1 MIFFGT
7 QPTFTQV
14 PPRRWDSITAVLAP
28 YSAARC
34 AQARPPLPPPML
46 IRSNAFVDTARSVVA
61 ESANDILHGVSNP
74 LLDID
79 SLPAFDRI
87 EAAHA
92 RPALEQVLTEN
103 RARLEQLTSQPNP
116 TFASL
121 VIPVEELA
129 YRLSRVWS
137 PIGHLNAVSNS
148 DAMREAYNEC
158 VPLLTAYSSELGQ
171 NAALYRGYA
180 LVQEREGDRLDAAQ
194 RKLLQNALR
203 DFRLAG
209 VDLPAERKTRYR
221 EVVQRLA
228 QLATKFSEN
237 VLDAARAFTRA
248 VTDESELAGL
258 PPTALDRAASD
269 AKEMRR
275 SGWLFKLDQPTYMTI
290 MTSAESGQLRRDF
303 YEAWVTRASEL
314 GPSAGRFDNNA
325 IIDEILAL
333 RHKLA
338 SLLGYKN
345 FADYALATRM
355 AKSSKQV
362 LSFLDDLARRCRP
375 AARREFSDLEEFAGR
390 ELEAW
395 DLAFFGERLQE
406 RRFRVS
412 QEALRPYFPLPKVL
426 SGLFTVTERLYGIG
440 VRERTGVSVWHPS
453 VRYYDLTDA
462 DGSIIAGFYLDPYSR
477 AEKRSGAWMDECVIA
492 KSLPAGRALPVA
504 QLVCNF
510 SAPVG
515 AAPSLLTHDEV
526 TTLFHEFG
534 HGLHHMLTRVAYP
547 SIAGING
554 VAWDAVELP
563 SQFMENFVW
572 RTEVLP
578 LISAHVTTGEPLPA
592 DMLKRLL
599 GTRTFNA
606 ALDTLRQIELASFD
620 FELHANF
627 DPAVGARV
635 AETLAAVRQRVA
647 VSPSAPFNR
656 MPASFAHIFA
666 GGYAAGYYS
675 YKWAEVLAADAFE
688 AFEQAGVFDP
698 DTAARF
704 LDSILTRGGSLDAMD
719 AFVRFRGRQP
729 DVRPLLKQ
737 TGIAA

>member
-1 MIFFGT
+1 
-7 QPTFTQV
+7 V
-14 PPRRWDSITAVLAP
+14 
-28 YSAARC
+28 
-34 AQARPPLPPPML
+34 
-46 IRSNAFVDTARSVVA
+46 N
-61 ESANDILHGVSNP
+61 NP
-74 LLDID
+74 LLELD
-79 SLPAFDRI
+79 SLPAFGRI
-87 EAAHA
+87 EAVHA
-92 RPALEQVLTEN
+92 RPALEKVLAEN
-103 RARLEQLTSQPNP
+103 RARLAELTAQPHP

-121 VIPVEELA
+121 VIPVEELS

-137 PIGHLNAVSNS
+137 PVGHLNAVANS
-148 DAMREAYNEC
+148 AQMREAYNQC

-171 NAALYRGYA
+171 NTALQAAYAHVLQHEGAAL
-180 LVQEREGDRLDAAQ
+180 DPAQ
-194 RKLLQNALR
+194 RKVVENALR

-209 VDLPAERKTRYR
+209 VDLRPDEKTRYR
-221 EVVQRLA
+221 DVAQRLA

-237 VLDAARAFTRA
+237 VLDAARSYTRS
-248 VTDESELAGL
+248 VTDSAELAGL
-258 PPTALDRAASD
+258 PANAVDRAAAD
-269 AKEMRR
+269 AREANQA
-275 SGWLFKLDQPTYMTI
+275 GWLFKLDQPTYMTV
-290 MTSAESGQLRRDF
+290 MASAESPQLRRDI

-314 GPSAGRFDNNA
+314 GPSAGQFDNSP
-325 IIDEILAL
+325 IIADILPL
-333 RHKLA
+333 RHELA
-338 SLLGYKN
+338 RLVGFQN

-362 LSFLDDLARRCRP
+362 LGFLDDLARRCMP
-375 AARREFSDLEEFAGR
+375 AARQEFSDLEEFAGR
-390 ELEAW
+390 KLNAW
-395 DLAFFGERLQE
+395 DMAFYSERLQE
-406 RRFRVS
+406 SRFKVS

-426 SGLFTVTERLYGIG
+426 SGLFALIRRLYGIS
-440 VRERTGVSVWHPS
+440 VRERPGVGVWHPT
-453 VRYYDLTDA
+453 VRYYDLLDQNERVV
-462 DGSIIAGFYLDPYSR
+462 AGFFLDPYSR
-477 AEKRSGAWMDECVIA
+477 TEKRSGAWMDECVIA
-492 KSLPAGRALPVA
+492 KSLPAGTALPVA

-510 SAPVG
+510 TAPVG
-515 AAPSLLTHDEV
+515 AGPSLLTQDEV

-572 RTEVLP
+572 RPEVLP
-578 LISAHVTTGEPLPA
+578 FLSSHVDTGEPLPV
-592 DMLKRLL
+592 DMLQRLL

-627 DPAVGARV
+627 DPRAGAKV
-635 AETLAAVRQRVA
+635 AETLAGVRQRVA
-647 VSPSAPFNR
+647 VVPAASFNR

-688 AFEQAGVFDP
+688 AFEEAGVFDSA
-698 DTAARF
+698 TAARF
-704 LDSILTRGGSLDAMD
+704 RDSILARGGSLDAMD
-719 AFVRFRGRQP
+719 AFVRFRGREP

>member
-1 MIFFGT
+1 
-7 QPTFTQV
+7 
-14 PPRRWDSITAVLAP
+14 
-28 YSAARC
+28 
-34 AQARPPLPPPML
+34 
-46 IRSNAFVDTARSVVA
+46 VV
-61 ESANDILHGVSNP
+61 NNP
-74 LLDID
+74 LLELE

-87 EAAHA
+87 EARHA
-92 RPALEQVLTEN
+92 RPAVEAMLAEN
-103 RARLEQLTSQPNP
+103 RARLAELTAQSAP

-121 VIPVEELA
+121 VIPVEELS

-137 PIGHLNAVSNS
+137 PIGHLNAVANS
-148 DAMREAYNEC
+148 ADMREAYNEC

-171 NAALYRGYA
+171 DAALQAGYA
-180 LVQEREGDRLDAAQ
+180 HVLQHEGGRLDPAQ
-194 RKLLQNALR
+194 RKVVENALR

-209 VDLPAERKTRYR
+209 VDLQSGDKTRYR
-221 EVVQRLA
+221 EVAQRLA

-237 VLDAARAFTRA
+237 VLDAGRAYTRS
-248 VTDESELAGL
+248 VTDGAELAGL
-258 PPTALDRAASD
+258 PANAVDRAAAD
-269 AKEMRR
+269 AREANQP
-275 SGWLFKLDQPTYMTI
+275 GWLFKLDQPTYMTV
-290 MTSAESGQLRRDF
+290 MASAQSAQLRRDI

-314 GPSAGRFDNNA
+314 GPSAGQFDNNP
-325 IIDEILAL
+325 IIADILPL
-333 RHKLA
+333 RHELA
-338 SLLGYKN
+338 RLVGFKN

-362 LSFLDDLARRCRP
+362 LTFLDDLARRCLP
-375 AARREFSDLEEFAGR
+375 AARQEFSDLEEFAGR
-390 ELEAW
+390 KLNAW
-395 DLAFFGERLQE
+395 DMAFYSERLQE
-406 RRFRVS
+406 SRFKVS

-426 SGLFTVTERLYGIG
+426 CGLFALIQRLYGIS
-440 VRERTGVSVWHPS
+440 VRERPGVGVWHPS
-453 VRYYDLTDA
+453 VRYYDLLDQNEA
-462 DGSIIAGFYLDPYSR
+462 IVAGFFLDPYSR
-477 AEKRSGAWMDECVIA
+477 GEKRSGAWMDECVVA
-492 KSLPAGRALPVA
+492 KSLPSGKALPVA

-510 SAPVG
+510 TAPVG
-515 AAPSLLTHDEV
+515 GAPSLLTHDEV

-572 RTEVLP
+572 RSEVLP
-578 LISAHVTTGEPLPA
+578 LISAHVDTGEPLPV
-592 DMLKRLL
+592 DMLQRLL

-627 DPAVGARV
+627 DPAAGAKV
-635 AETLAAVRQRVA
+635 AETLAAVRRRVA
-647 VSPSAPFNR
+647 VVPAAAFNR
-656 MPASFAHIFA
+656 MAASFAHIFA

-688 AFEQAGVFDP
+688 AFEDAGVFDGA
-698 DTAARF
+698 TAARF
-704 LDSILTRGGSLDAMD
+704 RDSILSRGGSLDAMD
-719 AFVRFRGRQP
+719 AFVEFRGREP

>member
-1 MIFFGT
+1 
-7 QPTFTQV
+7 V
-14 PPRRWDSITAVLAP
+14 
-28 YSAARC
+28 
-34 AQARPPLPPPML
+34 
-46 IRSNAFVDTARSVVA
+46 N
-61 ESANDILHGVSNP
+61 NP
-74 LLDID
+74 LLEFE

-87 EAAHA
+87 EAQHA
-92 RPALEQVLTEN
+92 RPALEKVLADN
-103 RARLEQLTSQPNP
+103 RRRLAQLTAQTAP

-121 VIPVEELA
+121 VIPVEELS

-137 PIGHLNAVSNS
+137 PIGHLNAVANS
-148 DAMREAYNEC
+148 AEMREAYNEC

-171 NAALYRGYA
+171 NTGLQAAYA
-180 LVQEREGDRLDAAQ
+180 YVWQHESGALDPAQ
-194 RKLLQNALR
+194 RKVVENALR

-209 VDLPAERKTRYR
+209 VDLGPDQKTRYC
-221 EVVQRLA
+221 EVAQRLA

-237 VLDAARAFTRA
+237 VLDAGRAYTRS
-248 VTDESELAGL
+248 VTDSSELAGL
-258 PPTALDRAASD
+258 PANAVDRAAAD
-269 AKEMRR
+269 AREANQA
-275 SGWLFKLDQPTYMTI
+275 GWLFKLDQPTYMTV
-290 MTSAESGQLRRDF
+290 MSSAESPQLRRDV
-303 YEAWVTRASEL
+303 YEAWITRASEL
-314 GPSAGRFDNNA
+314 GPSAGRFDNNP
-325 IIDEILAL
+325 IIAEILPL
-333 RHKLA
+333 RHELA
-338 SLLGYKN
+338 RLVGFKN

-362 LSFLDDLARRCRP
+362 LGFLDDLARRCLP
-375 AARREFSDLEEFAGR
+375 AGRQEFSDLEEFAGR
-390 ELEAW
+390 KLDAW
-395 DLAFFGERLQE
+395 DMAFYSERLQE
-406 RRFRVS
+406 SRFKVS

-426 SGLFTVTERLYGIG
+426 AGLFALIQRLYGVTVSERPG
-440 VRERTGVSVWHPS
+440 VGVWHPC
-453 VRYYDLTDA
+453 VRYYDLLDQS
-462 DGSIIAGFYLDPYSR
+462 GGVVAGFFLDPYSR

-492 KSLPAGRALPVA
+492 KSLPAGTALPVA

-510 SAPVG
+510 TAPVG
-515 AAPSLLTHDEV
+515 SGPSLLTHDEV

-572 RTEVLP
+572 RPEVLP
-578 LISAHVTTGEPLPA
+578 LISAHVDTGESLPV
-592 DMLKRLL
+592 DMLQRLL

-627 DPAVGARV
+627 EPLAGANV
-635 AETLAAVRQRVA
+635 ADTLAEVRRRVA
-647 VSPSAPFNR
+647 VVPAAPFNR

-688 AFEQAGVFDP
+688 AFEEAGVFDSA
-698 DTAARF
+698 TAARF
-704 LDSILTRGGSLDAMD
+704 RDSILARGGSLDAMD
-719 AFVRFRGRQP
+719 GFVRFRGREP